1 MLLFKPLINPSI
13 VLSGPSAFEED
24 LVASTKKRAR
34 VVTPPAQKIS
44 APIIAAAGLSTPP
57 PPKKR
62 KASCSDLRSSPETSA
77 FERPSKMARQ
87 NEGGG
92 NFLLQQTLSRG
103 VFPFPGM
110 AALTR
115 PLVSFAAATPPPP
128 PPSEFAFSDL
138 MKRMAAKYQQPE
150 ER

>member
-1 MLLFKPLINPSI
+1 M
-13 VLSGPSAFEED
+13 
-24 LVASTKKRAR
+24 
-34 VVTPPAQKIS
+34 
-44 APIIAAAGLSTPP
+44 AAAGLSTPP

-87 NEGGG
+87 SEGGG

-103 VFPFPGM
+103 MFPFPGM
-110 AALTR
+110 AAALTR
-115 PLVSFAAATPPPP
+115 PLVAPFAAATPPPP

-138 MKRMAAKYQQPE
+138 MKKMAAKYQQPE

>member
-1 MLLFKPLINPSI
+1 MQTTYQSQ
-13 VLSGPSAFEED
+13 SGPSAFEED

-34 VVTPPAQKIS
+34 VVTPPAPKI
-44 APIIAAAGLSTPP
+44 AAAAGLSTPP

-87 NEGGG
+87 SEGGG

-110 AALTR
+110 AAALTR
-115 PLVSFAAATPPPP
+115 PLVSFGPTPPP

-138 MKRMAAKYQQPE
+138 MKKMAAKYQQPE

>member
-1 MLLFKPLINPSI
+1 M
-13 VLSGPSAFEED
+13 
-24 LVASTKKRAR
+24 
-34 VVTPPAQKIS
+34 VTPPAPKI
-44 APIIAAAGLSTPP
+44 AAAAGLSTPP

-87 NEGGG
+87 SEGGG

-115 PLVSFAAATPPPP
+115 PLVSFGPTPPPP

-138 MKRMAAKYQQPE
+138 MKKMAAKYQQPE